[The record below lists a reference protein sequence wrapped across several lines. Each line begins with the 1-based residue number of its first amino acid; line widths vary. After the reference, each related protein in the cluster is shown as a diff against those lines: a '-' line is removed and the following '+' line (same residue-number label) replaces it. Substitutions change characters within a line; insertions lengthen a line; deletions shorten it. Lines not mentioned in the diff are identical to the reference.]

1 MRSIASF
8 PGKMGRQLLIAFA
21 ATALYAV
28 VLVTTA
34 SAEPRRVQVTLV
46 TGQVMTV
53 TVDVPPGTTVTAAQ
67 IPGLPAPPK
76 EIVDLG
82 PVATPTPVPTEV
94 PELPE
99 VPTPD
104 VEVPTPT
111 PTPGNQQ
118 GAGRG
123 GNGNGG
129 GGGGSSDGGGP
140 GSGGGEGA
148 TLTPDDK
155 VGKLKRHVESATG
168 QVQREVR
175 VQ

>member
-82 PVATPTPVPTEV
+82 PVSTPTPVPTEV
-94 PELPE
+94 PELPKVE
-99 VPTPD
+99 TPD
-104 VEVPTPT
+104 VDVPTPT

-118 GAGRG
+118 GAGG
-123 GNGNGG
+123 GNGG
-129 GGGGSSDGGGP
+129 GGGGNSGGRGQGAGGGD
-140 GSGGGEGA
+140 GSALAPARE
-148 TLTPDDK
+148 
-155 VGKLKRHVESATG
+155 KLEKLEKL
-168 QVQREVR
+168 
-175 VQ
+175 